1 MQVSRD
7 SAKEKGKTVALG
19 SSTSVRRKLGKRMG
33 RMGISTVRAAKNLG
47 VDFALGRLGARTVQ
61 LGRLA
66 QAQAKTKRAARLGGR
81 LGSLVVTGSAI
92 PSVTYGA
99 AATGMSDGVLASLR
113 SLVAAAKGK
122 LRGRSVSARLAMD
135 GNDPG
140 LAVVV
145 QPVLDWISSWWDSL
159 LDHIDM
165 TEAWKHAVKHV
176 GLAPRPNL
184 AIQGGAGAF
193 VAGLRR
199 LGWKTPSPDSVVTRD
214 GTVLFFGN
222 RPPPGEAVAVDPR
235 SMAKWLKDEYEV
247 TTMMHS
253 SLAAELNAVGM
264 NAGYGRA
271 REVEPGRS
279 PIESYYGD
287 TIEEARAA
295 AIWRRARMHLVDGM
309 IVPWIW
315 PMARVAASARRKGS
329 HSAAASLRACV
340 EGGWWPQARRHAV
353 GMAASPRCKC
363 GEQIGTLWHKLGRC
377 RLSEDGRTEGCNSSL
392 LKSARAQVWD
402 PLFSRSLPARPRVP
416 PPPKAS
422 TWFERKQD
430 GVELLATGKVYTD
443 GSAQG
448 WHWRASRAGYSA
460 VCVDDENRIAWV
472 LRGVCGEPHA
482 SIFRAELTAVL
493 ETLRVASP
501 PLTIIVDNSEV
512 VSGFTLGEAW
522 CTRSGADG
530 ADIWRNVWHH
540 WKDIGGGV
548 VIAKVKAHTT
558 ALDVVRGVVS
568 KEDRDGNDAADKA
581 AKEALAVAK
590 RDSPAEQF
598 NAQLAR
604 AVLWARWVLRYSS
617 CWVDDGDEVD
627 DDVLPPRDAEA
638 LRPEGGGARTTIG
651 HELWENV
658 RETLCR
664 RCGRTSAKANPTLS
678 FLREA
683 CRGSAAGRAMYRHT
697 GNLNELWHRHQ
708 HAMSSLV
715 SKGYA
720 LRSRSFIPRGAID
733 EARLGELVPE
743 DQSQALREH
752 LGLSPAVADAARDH
766 HQSHHPVHHLHRGGG
781 HEPLHDRPDG
791 LPFPSDARKREAE
804 GEETRRTVRQRVQAI
819 EDAVSR
825 KRGGGE
831 PGNAPR
837 SEDRPSARR
846 KTEHAVD
853 DMMGDLGDPRPW
865 LRDPQ
870 WLPTWMH
877 RGEMARRA
885 GEQRQQ
891 QLQQEAPPQ
900 HADLPMEPAARADD
914 AARPAG
920 SSSSSG
926 PAEHSLVVAGP
937 LIFCN
942 RCGAYGVRRMGAK
955 LKGHCKGS
963 APSDLH
969 ARLDRMRQGR
979 HPITGEAVT

>member
-1 MQVSRD
+1 M
-7 SAKEKGKTVALG
+7 
-19 SSTSVRRKLGKRMG
+19 
-33 RMGISTVRAAKNLG
+33 
-47 VDFALGRLGARTVQ
+47 
-61 LGRLA
+61 
-66 QAQAKTKRAARLGGR
+66 
-81 LGSLVVTGSAI
+81 
-92 PSVTYGA
+92 
-99 AATGMSDGVLASLR
+99 
-113 SLVAAAKGK
+113 
-122 LRGRSVSARLAMD
+122 
-135 GNDPG
+135 
-140 LAVVV
+140 
-145 QPVLDWISSWWDSL
+145 
-159 LDHIDM
+159 
-165 TEAWKHAVKHV
+165 
-176 GLAPRPNL
+176 
-184 AIQGGAGAF
+184 
-193 VAGLRR
+193 
-199 LGWKTPSPDSVVTRD
+199 
-214 GTVLFFGN
+214 
-222 RPPPGEAVAVDPR
+222 
-235 SMAKWLKDEYEV
+235 
-247 TTMMHS
+247 
-253 SLAAELNAVGM
+253 
-264 NAGYGRA
+264 
-271 REVEPGRS
+271 
-279 PIESYYGD
+279 
-287 TIEEARAA
+287 
-295 AIWRRARMHLVDGM
+295 
-309 IVPWIW
+309 
-315 PMARVAASARRKGS
+315 
-329 HSAAASLRACV
+329 
-340 EGGWWPQARRHAV
+340 
-353 GMAASPRCKC
+353 
-363 GEQIGTLWHKLGRC
+363 
-377 RLSEDGRTEGCNSSL
+377 
-392 LKSARAQVWD
+392 
-402 PLFSRSLPARPRVP
+402 
-416 PPPKAS
+416 
-422 TWFERKQD
+422 
-430 GVELLATGKVYTD
+430 
-443 GSAQG
+443 
-448 WHWRASRAGYSA
+448 
-460 VCVDDENRIAWV
+460 
-472 LRGVCGEPHA
+472 
-482 SIFRAELTAVL
+482 
-493 ETLRVASP
+493 
-501 PLTIIVDNSEV
+501 
-512 VSGFTLGEAW
+512 
-522 CTRSGADG
+522 
-530 ADIWRNVWHH
+530 
-540 WKDIGGGV
+540 
-548 VIAKVKAHTT
+548 
-558 ALDVVRGVVS
+558 
-568 KEDRDGNDAADKA
+568 
-581 AKEALAVAK
+581 
-590 RDSPAEQF
+590 
-598 NAQLAR
+598 
-604 AVLWARWVLRYSS
+604 
-617 CWVDDGDEVD
+617 
-627 DDVLPPRDAEA
+627 LPPRDAEA

-697 GNLNELWHRHQ
+697 GNLNEIWHRHQ

-720 LRSRSFIPRGAID
+720 LRSRSFIPRGALD

-752 LGLSPAVADAARDH
+752 LGLSPAVADAARADH

-891 QLQQEAPPQ
+891 QLQHEEPPQ
-900 HADLPMEPAARADD
+900 HTDLPMAPAARADD